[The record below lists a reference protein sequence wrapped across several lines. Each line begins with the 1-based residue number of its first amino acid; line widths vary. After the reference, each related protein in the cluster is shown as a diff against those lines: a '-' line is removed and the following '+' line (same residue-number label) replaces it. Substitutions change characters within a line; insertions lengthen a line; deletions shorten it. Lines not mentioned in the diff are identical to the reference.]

1 MNLLDLVL
9 TSRFCIKECTRQGVR
24 TIGEDLR
31 LVTIKNY
38 HVSYQGNLADDHVT
52 PPPT

>member
-1 MNLLDLVL
+1 ME
-9 TSRFCIKECTRQGVR
+9 ECTPKGVR
-24 TIGEDLR
+24 TITKDLWV
-31 LVTIKNY
+31 VTIEKY